1 MTEPEPNPIQSIW
14 GINPADRSWFTALTG
29 AGGTALAATITAT
42 MLANRPADDTI
53 DQLLLR
59 LALTAATAYPAA
71 GFISW
76 TILGAKDLMMSFA
89 DDLRKRTARKVAGYR
104 QEGRQEGLHEGRREV
119 LDELALLADAEDNQE
134 LKDLLSRL
142 QARHHENGQ
151 AD

>member
-1 MTEPEPNPIQSIW
+1 MIEPEPNPTQSIW

-29 AGGTALAATITAT
+29 AGGTALAATITGT

-71 GFISW
+71 GFITW

-89 DDLRKRTARKVAGYR
+89 DDLRKRTARKVAAYR
-104 QEGRQEGLHEGRREV
+104 QEGLQEGRREV
-119 LDELALLADAEDNQE
+119 LDELALLADAENNQE
-134 LKDLLSRL
+134 LKDLLSKL
-142 QARHHENGQ
+142 QARDHENGP
-151 AD
+151 AG

>member
-1 MTEPEPNPIQSIW
+1 MTEPEPTPTQSIW

-29 AGGTALAATITAT
+29 AGGTALAATITGT

-71 GFISW
+71 GFITW
-76 TILGAKDLMMSFA
+76 TILGVKDLIMSFA

-104 QEGRQEGLHEGRREV
+104 QEGLQEGRREV
-119 LDELALLADAEDNQE
+119 LDELAVLADAENNQE

-142 QARHHENGQ
+142 QARHHENGPD
-151 AD
+151 A